1 MKATNLPGTW
11 RLAGIRTTAEL
22 LAAGKSATQIETL
35 ARQGTLVRVRRGV
48 YARADLAAELTA
60 RAGGEHLLRT
70 AALLATTGPAVASH
84 QTAALIHGMALPG
97 RLPSTV
103 TLTRVPGRS
112 RLEQRGTHLHCARL
126 PASHVTVQHGM
137 RVTTVARTVID
148 LGRALDFRA
157 GVVTADSALHLKLV
171 SKAELE
177 AILSDCAR
185 WRGVVRAAEVVAFA
199 DKLSESVLESLAR
212 VVFRDVGLP
221 TPELQVWAGDE
232 EIVGRVDFL
241 RRRFRTVAEVDGLLK
256 YADPSRAIQ
265 QLERDKRLR
274 DAGFEVVHFTWQEIT
289 QQPAYVA
296 TAVRNAFR
304 RGARERN

>member
-1 MKATNLPGTW
+1 
-11 RLAGIRTTAEL
+11 
-22 LAAGKSATQIETL
+22 
-35 ARQGTLVRVRRGV
+35 
-48 YARADLAAELTA
+48 
-60 RAGGEHLLRT
+60 
-70 AALLATTGPAVASH
+70 
-84 QTAALIHGMALPG
+84 
-97 RLPSTV
+97 
-103 TLTRVPGRS
+103 
-112 RLEQRGTHLHCARL
+112 
-126 PASHVTVQHGM
+126 M
-137 RVTTVARTVID
+137 RVTTAARTVID

-157 GVVTADSALHLKLV
+157 GVVTADSALHLKLA

-177 AILSDCAR
+177 VILSDCAR
-185 WRGVVRAAEVVAFA
+185 WRGVGRAAEVVAFA
-199 DKLSESVLESLAR
+199 DKLSESVLESIAR

-221 TPELQVWAGDE
+221 PPELQVWAGDE

-241 RRRFRTVAEVDGLLK
+241 WRRFRTVAEVDGLLK
-256 YADPSRAIQ
+256 YADPGRAIQ